1 LVERA
6 LKMLRDLR
14 LVAQLDFVESLRA
27 RWFLVYSLVFGGIIA
42 LLFVFGLTESRILG
56 FLGLSRLLVTYIQIC
71 MAILPIF
78 VLITTVRSVAGDR
91 EAGVFEY
98 LLALPVSLFG
108 WFWGRLLGRFTVV
121 FLPVFAA
128 MAAGAAWAVLQEIP
142 VPWTVFAV
150 YTSLLASL
158 AWCFLG
164 VGMLISTLA
173 RGTDVAQGAAFSV
186 WLVLVLF
193 LDMVLLGVMIQERVP
208 ANTVVAIALVNPLQ
222 VFRTASMMLFDPNL
236 VLLGP
241 SAFVILDRFGHWGYL
256 AWAAFYPGGNQ
267 GESYLLIRVRPRR
280 LEVVSLIHGIPAEP
294 DAWKPAIL
302 ELGGGER

>member
-1 LVERA
+1 MNEEITATDRRTNCAAARRDRSAVEQA
-6 LKMLRDLR
+6 GKILRDLR
-14 LVAQLDFVESLRA
+14 LVAQLDFVESLRS
-27 RWFLVYSLVFGGIIA
+27 RWFLVYSLVFGGIIT

-78 VLITTVRSVAGDR
+78 VLVTTVRSVAGDR

-108 WFWGRLLGRFTVV
+108 WFWGRVAGRFAVV

-128 MAAGAAWAVLQEIP
+128 MAAGAGWAVLREIP
-142 VPWTVFAV
+142 VPWSVFAL
-150 YTSLLASL
+150 YTALLASL

-164 VGMLISTLA
+164 IGMLISTLA
-173 RGTDVAQGAAFSV
+173 RGTDVAQAAAFSV

-193 LDMVLLGVMIQERVP
+193 LDMVLLGVMIQERIP

-222 VFRTASMMLFDPNL
+222 VFRTAAMMLFDPNL

-241 SAFVILDRFGHWGYL
+241 SAFVIIDRFGHWGYL
-256 AWAAFYPGGNQ
+256 AWAALYPVGLGSVCAAL
-267 GESYLLIRVRPRR
+267 GFIRFRR
-280 LEVVSLIHGIPAEP
+280 GDLP
-294 DAWKPAIL
+294 
-302 ELGGGER
+302 